1 MKKIN
6 FTCPHCGGHKLIVE
20 RPLQWIQLKVLGLDD
35 DGDLLLDHDRPS
47 IVDDDNDDFKIY
59 CENCYAEVSFVT
71 DLEGDVQILAEKTW
85 ADSLTE
91 ILSNTC

>member
-20 RPLQWIQLKVLGLDD
+20 KPLQWIQLKVIGFDD

-59 CENCYAEVSFVT
+59 CENCYAEVS
-71 DLEGDVQILAEKTW
+71 LEVIKNMVDCQGEQDELQG
-85 ADSLTE
+85 
-91 ILSNTC
+91 N

>member
-6 FTCPHCGGHKLIVE
+6 FTCPDCGGHKLIVE
-20 RPLQWIQLKVLGLDD
+20 QPLQWIQYDILGFDD

-59 CENCYAEVSFVT
+59 CKDCYAKIP
-71 DLEGDVQILAEKTW
+71 LESIENMVDCQGEQDELQG
-85 ADSLTE
+85 
-91 ILSNTC
+91 N